1 VDVVLLD
8 EVMPKQ
14 FVDLNHRLPVDL
26 LLHPAQGQSSTV
38 IQDSESQSKCL
49 LSWHEY
55 SWKPLYKRGSV

>member
-26 LLHPAQGQSSTV
+26 LLHPAQGRSSTV
-38 IQDSESQSKCL
+38 LQDSETQPKHL
-49 LSWHEY
+49 
-55 SWKPLYKRGSV
+55 

>member
-49 LSWHEY
+49 LS
-55 SWKPLYKRGSV
+55 

>member
-26 LLHPAQGQSSTV
+26 LLHPSGTGSIINSSSGFRNPT
-38 IQDSESQSKCL
+38 
-49 LSWHEY
+49 
-55 SWKPLYKRGSV
+55 